1 MNRIGGDCVVRCD
14 LKGENLAMKRIV
26 LSVCAA
32 VSAQGASTLDYVQ
45 DGQGRLALFRLM
57 VF

>member
-1 MNRIGGDCVVRCD
+1 
-14 LKGENLAMKRIV
+14 MKRIV
-26 LSVCAA
+26 LSVCAAVCAA